1 MGAAAVGCTGALA
14 ALPLAR
20 ASESVRDPG
29 IRVTVLVL
37 VALVAALVRG
47 WPSLVLVVLLVVGGI
62 YAAQL
67 AVDDAPLDLAAPAF
81 AAGMLVTAELAYWS
95 LEERE
100 RVKGEAG
107 DGLRR
112 LALVAGLAI
121 VVLIL
126 AAVLLAL
133 ADAVHARGLSV
144 DVAGAVAAALALL
157 AVVLLARRRDPT
169 RG

>member
-1 MGAAAVGCTGALA
+1 VCTSALA

-20 ASESVRDPG
+20 ASESVRDAG
-29 IRVTVLVL
+29 IRVMVVAF
-37 VALVAALVRG
+37 VALLAALVLG
-47 WPSLVLVVLLVVGGI
+47 WPSLVLAVLLAVGGV

-81 AAGMLVTAELAYWS
+81 AAGMLVAAELAYWS
-95 LEERE
+95 IEERE
-100 RVKGEAG
+100 RVKGEPG

-112 LALVAGLAI
+112 LAVVAGLAI
-121 VVLIL
+121 AVLL
-126 AAVLLAL
+126 VAAVLLAL

-157 AVVLLARRRDPT
+157 AVVLFARGRDSP